1 MSLKDQSLLYFPT
14 VQVLMK
20 SCASLNGRESN
31 GGYFCSQVAHFV
43 WNIDQILVPISSF
56 QVARWTVKTIIC
68 CCVTADMGW
77 RVEWQSKGAMTHL
90 QSDGYMIVANLL
102 KLLYAE
108 AWSLF
113 SKSYILLVWAFQSAP
128 PPDVS

>member
-1 MSLKDQSLLYFPT
+1 MSFY
-14 VQVLMK
+14 
-20 SCASLNGRESN
+20 R
-31 GGYFCSQVAHFV
+31 
-43 WNIDQILVPISSF
+43 QIHVPISSF

-90 QSDGYMIVANLL
+90 QSDGYMVVAILL

-113 SKSYILLVWAFQSAP
+113 SKSYTLLVWAFQSAP

>member
-1 MSLKDQSLLYFPT
+1 
-14 VQVLMK
+14 
-20 SCASLNGRESN
+20 
-31 GGYFCSQVAHFV
+31 
-43 WNIDQILVPISSF
+43 
-56 QVARWTVKTIIC
+56 
-68 CCVTADMGW
+68 MGW